1 MEKKENVRKRILSL
15 RKQLSEEE
23 RAAKSNI
30 ICSKLLH
37 AGWYAASPEI
47 LVYSAILKEVDLRA
61 FIQTAWQDGKILY
74 FPKVFGE
81 KMEFFRADAMEELQK
96 GSFGVLEPKDESCPY
111 RAAEQNIVL
120 VPGAAFSEQGARI
133 GYGKGYYD
141 RYFGCWK
148 EEKIPYTAI
157 GIAYDFQV
165 VEEFKT
171 DSNDMDMHWIIT
183 EMREVDCE
191 DGLGIV
197 M

>member
-1 MEKKENVRKRILSL
+1 MEDKETVRKRILSL

-23 RAAKSNI
+23 RAAKSNL
-30 ICSKLLH
+30 ICNRLLH
-37 AGWYAASPEI
+37 ADWYAASLEI
-47 LVYSAILKEVDLRA
+47 LVYSAILKEVDLSA
-61 FIQTAWQDGKILY
+61 FIRTAWQDGKILY

-96 GSFGVLEPKDESCPY
+96 GSFGVLEPKDESRPY
-111 RAAEQNIVL
+111 RAEKQNIVL

-141 RYFGCWK
+141 RYFGRWK
-148 EEKIPYTAI
+148 EEKIPYMAI

-165 VEEFKT
+165 VKEFKT

>member
-1 MEKKENVRKRILSL
+1 MENKENVRKRILFL

-23 RAAKSNI
+23 RAAKSSI
-30 ICSKLLH
+30 ICNKLLH

-47 LVYSAILKEVDLRA
+47 LVYSAILKEVDLSA
-61 FIQTAWQDGKILY
+61 FIRNAWQDGKILY

-81 KMEFFRADAMEELQK
+81 KMEFFRADAMDELQK
-96 GSFGVLEPKDESCPY
+96 GSFGVLEPLDESRSY
-111 RAAEQNIVL
+111 QATEHNIVL

-141 RYFGCWK
+141 RYFDRWK
-148 EEKIPYTAI
+148 KENIPYAAI
-157 GIAYDFQV
+157 GIAYDFQLIK
-165 VEEFKT
+165 EFKT
-171 DSNDMDMHWIIT
+171 DSNDIDMHWIIT

>member
-1 MEKKENVRKRILSL
+1 MENKGTARKRILFL
-15 RKQLSEEE
+15 RKQLSEDEW
-23 RAAKSNI
+23 AAKSSI
-30 ICSKLLH
+30 ICNKLLH
-37 AGWYAASPEI
+37 AGWYAASHEI
-47 LVYSAILKEVDLRA
+47 LVYSAILKEVDLSI
-61 FIQTAWQDGKILY
+61 FIRRAWQDGKILY

-96 GSFGVLEPKDESCPY
+96 GSFGVLEPMDESRPY
-111 RAAEQNIVL
+111 QSTDKNIVL
-120 VPGAAFSEQGARI
+120 VPGAVFSEQGARI

-141 RYFGCWK
+141 RYFGRWK
-148 EEKIPYTAI
+148 EENIPYTAI

-165 VEEFKT
+165 INEFKT
-171 DSNDMDMHWIIT
+171 DSNDIDMHWIIT

>member
-15 RKQLSEEE
+15 RKQLSEDE

-37 AGWYAASPEI
+37 ADWYASSRQI
-47 LVYSAILKEVDLRA
+47 LVYSAVLKEVDLSA
-61 FIQTAWQDGKILY
+61 FIRMAWHDGKILY
-74 FPKVFGE
+74 FPKVFGVE
-81 KMEFFRADAMEELQK
+81 MEFFRADAMDELQK
-96 GSFGVLEPKDESCPY
+96 GSFGVLEPMDESHPY
-111 RAAEQNIVL
+111 QAAEQNIVL

-141 RYFGCWK
+141 RYFGRWK
-148 EEKIPYTAI
+148 RKDIPYTAI
-157 GIAYDFQV
+157 GLAFDFQV
-165 VEEFKT
+165 IKEFKT
-171 DSNDMDMHWIIT
+171 DSNDIDMHWIIT